1 MTAANSP
8 KHRFLA
14 PEVIQTSAMDCGP
27 AALKCL
33 LEGFGVSA
41 SYGRLREACQTDVDG
56 TSIDAL
62 EALANQLGL
71 DAEQIMVP
79 LDHLLLDEAAALP
92 AIVVVRLPNGFTHF
106 VVAWQKLGSRLVQIM
121 DPATGRRWP
130 TVQQF
135 LDTVYRHTLPVPA
148 DAWREWA
155 GSEEF
160 LAPLRRRIEK
170 IGGSPS
176 LIGAALAD
184 SSWRG
189 VAVLDAAVRLVAA
202 LIQSGGIRAG
212 ESAQP
217 LLQSFI
223 ARTQAAE
230 TVTDS
235 PIPAAYWSVRP
246 VEAAADAEE
255 MALHLRGAVL
265 VRVKGVRPEA
275 EQAPPLSPEL
285 AAALTEKPIRP
296 EQQLWQLLKSD
307 GLLRPILLLPAIF
320 LAALGV
326 ILEAVLFR
334 GLIDLAQ
341 TLGLEVQR
349 VGVMTA
355 VTLFLVGLLLL
366 QMRITAH
373 ALRLGRQLDMRLRMA
388 FLEKVPRLLDQYFHS
403 RPISDMA
410 QRSHAIYKMR
420 DLPNLAAAFL
430 RNVFTL
436 ILTTAGIIWLSP
448 ETAGLAI
455 VAGAAALGF
464 PVFILPY
471 LAERDLRVQTHVGSL
486 SRFFLDSLL
495 GLVPIRAHGAERAV
509 RREHESLL
517 VEWGRA
523 ALNLFK
529 AVVAADGGQTALGYA
544 SAAAIIFV
552 HLDRGGDVASI
563 LLLTYWVLSL
573 PTMGQEIGLILRRYP
588 TYRNV
593 VLRLMEPLGAPEEET
608 AVATV
613 NLDKPGFDR
622 LSPPVSQT
630 NGIRITME
638 GVGVVAAGNTILQD
652 VDLTVE
658 PGQHVAVVG
667 PSGAGKSSLVGLLL
681 GWHRAASGR
690 LLVDDR
696 SLDTDLLAHIRQTTA
711 WVDPAIQLWNRSFLD
726 NLYYG
731 TEPGQAG
738 PLPQVLEQAD
748 LLNIL
753 RKLPDGLQ
761 TPLGEAGGLVSGG
774 EGQRIR
780 LGRAMLRPDIRL
792 AVLDEPFRGLGREQ
806 RREMLRRARRLWREA
821 TLLCITHDVSE
832 TLDFERVIVLEGGCI
847 VEDGA
852 PAALAAAPDSRY
864 RALLNAEEAVRQ
876 ALWSDEGWRR
886 LRLENGRITEGEAA

>member
-1 MTAANSP
+1 
-8 KHRFLA
+8 
-14 PEVIQTSAMDCGP
+14 MDCGP

-56 TSIDAL
+56 TSIDTL
-62 EALANQLGL
+62 ENLANQLGL

-79 LDHLLLDEAAALP
+79 LDHLLLDESAALP

-106 VVAWQKLGSRLVQIM
+106 VVAWRKLGSKIVQIM

-130 TVQQF
+130 TGQQF
-135 LDTVYRHTLPVPA
+135 LDTVYVHTFPVPA

-155 GSEEF
+155 GSDEF
-160 LAPLRRRIEK
+160 LAPLRYRIEK
-170 IGGSPS
+170 IGGRPT
-176 LIGAALAD
+176 LIETALAD
-184 SSWRG
+184 ASWQG
-189 VAVLDAAVRLVAA
+189 VAVLDAAVRLVTA
-202 LIQSGGIRAG
+202 LIQSGGVPAG
-212 ESAQP
+212 DAAQS

-223 ARTQAAE
+223 RRTKEAE
-230 TVTDS
+230 VVTDG

-246 VEAAADAEE
+246 VDAAADMAE

-265 VRVKGVRPEA
+265 VRVKGLRPEA
-275 EQAPPLSPEL
+275 KQAPPLSPEL

-296 EQQLWQLLKSD
+296 EQQLWQLFKSD
-307 GLLRPILLLPAIF
+307 GLLRPALLLPAIF

-326 ILEAVLFR
+326 VLEAVLFR
-334 GLIDLAQ
+334 GLIDLGQ
-341 TLGLEVQR
+341 SLGLESQR
-349 VGVMTA
+349 AGVMTA
-355 VTLFLVGLLLL
+355 VTLFLIGLLLL

-373 ALRLGRQLDMRLRMA
+373 ALRLGRALDIYLRIA

-403 RPISDMA
+403 RPTSDMA
-410 QRSHAIYKMR
+410 QRSHSVYKMR
-420 DLPNLAAAFL
+420 DLPNLTAAFL

-448 ETAGLAI
+448 ETTWLAVLAGLA
-455 VAGAAALGF
+455 ALSF
-464 PVFILPY
+464 PIFILPY

-509 RREHESLL
+509 RREHENLL

-523 ALNLFK
+523 ALSLFK
-529 AVVAADGGQTALGYA
+529 GVVAADAGQSLLGYA

-552 HLDRGGDVASI
+552 HLNRGGAVASI

-608 AVATV
+608 AVM
-613 NLDKPGFDR
+613 DIDRPDFDR
-622 LSPPVSQT
+622 LSPRVELVK
-630 NGIRITME
+630 GIRITME
-638 GVGVVAAGNTILQD
+638 SVSVVAAGNVILQD
-652 VDLTVE
+652 VDLRVE
-658 PGQHVAVVG
+658 PGHHVAVVG
-667 PSGAGKSSLVGLLL
+667 PSGAGKSSLAGLLL
-681 GWHRAASGR
+681 GWHRAANGN
-690 LLVDDR
+690 LLVNDR
-696 SLDTDLLAHIRQTTA
+696 PLDADLLADIRQGTA

-738 PLPQVLEQAD
+738 SLPQMLEQAD
-748 LLNIL
+748 LLNVL

-774 EGQRIR
+774 EGQRVR
-780 LGRAMLRPDIRL
+780 LGRALLRPDVRL
-792 AVLDEPFRGLGREQ
+792 AILDEPFRGLGREQ
-806 RREMLRRARRLWREA
+806 RREMLQRARRLWRDA

-832 TLDFERVIVLEGGCI
+832 TLDFERVIVLANGRI
-847 VEDGA
+847 VEDGI
-852 PAALAAAPDSRY
+852 PAALAANPDSRY
-864 RALLNAEEAVRQ
+864 RMMLDAEEQVRQ
-876 ALWSDEGWRR
+876 TLWSDDGWRR
-886 LRLENGRITEGEAA
+886 LRLENGRITEGLS